1 MGAITG
7 KSGFFQYNS
16 GTVVRVSGWSMD
28 IDNGVYDV
36 TSFTTSTVQWR
47 EYVGGLSGWTGSIEA
62 TFDPTSTGI
71 DDMITNTM
79 TASTGTVNM
88 VMDKT
93 NGGSFSGGAV
103 FDSMSVNADIDGVTG
118 MSWSLTGNGALT
130 YSTTT

>member
-7 KSGFFQYNS
+7 KSGFVQYNS
-16 GTVVRVSGWSMD
+16 GTVVRVNSWSMD

-36 TSFTTSTVQWR
+36 TSFSTSTVQWR
-47 EYVGGLSGWTGSIEA
+47 EYVGGLSGWTGSIDA

-71 DDMITNTM
+71 DDLIADTM
-79 TASTGTVNM
+79 TASTGTVNL

-103 FDSMSVNADIDGVTG
+103 LNTMSVGADIDGPTTI
-118 MSWSLTGNGALT
+118 SWSVTGNGALT
-130 YSTTT
+130 YSTST

>member
-7 KSGFFQYNS
+7 KSGFVQYNS
-16 GTVVRVSGWSMD
+16 GTVVRVKGWSMD

-47 EYVGGLSGWTGSIEA
+47 EFVGGLSGWTGSIDA

-71 DDMITNTM
+71 DNMISNTM
-79 TASTGTVNM
+79 TASTGTVNL
-88 VMDKT
+88 VMDKV
-93 NGGSFSGGAV
+93 NGGSFSGGAILE
-103 FDSMSVNADIDGVTG
+103 SMSVNADIDGETG
-118 MSWSLTGNGALT
+118 ISWSAQGNGALT

>member
-1 MGAITG
+1 MGAVTG

-16 GTVVRVSGWSMD
+16 GTVVRVSGWAMD

-62 TFDPTSTGI
+62 TFDTASTGI

-93 NGGSFSGGAV
+93 IGGSFSGGAV

>member
-7 KSGFFQYNS
+7 KSGFVQYDS
-16 GTVVRVSGWSMD
+16 GTVVRVKGWSMD

-47 EYVGGLSGWTGSIEA
+47 EYVGGLSGWTGSIDA

-71 DDMITNTM
+71 DNMIANTM
-79 TASTGTVNM
+79 TASTGTVNL

-93 NGGSFSGGAV
+93 NGGSFSGGAILQ
-103 FDSMSVNADIDGVTG
+103 SMSVGADIDGETSI
-118 MSWSLTGNGALT
+118 SWSAQGNGALT